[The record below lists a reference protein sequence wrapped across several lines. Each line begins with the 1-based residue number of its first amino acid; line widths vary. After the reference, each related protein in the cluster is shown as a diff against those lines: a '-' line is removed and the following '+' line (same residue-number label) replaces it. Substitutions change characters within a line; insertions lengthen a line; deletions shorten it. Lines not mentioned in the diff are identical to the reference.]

1 MDERPMGYGLGLS
14 KGGRFNPK
22 EQMPYP
28 PDSWLVSVW
37 VESGIIGLTLYLLIH
52 GALFAWCSWILMF
65 KIMNQRLRG
74 LLAAWLCTNAG
85 FYCCIRQ

>member
-1 MDERPMGYGLGLS
+1 MKVLMDERPMGYGLGLS

-52 GALFAWCSWILMF
+52 GALLPGAL
-65 KIMNQRLRG
+65 G
-74 LLAAWLCTNAG
+74 
-85 FYCCIRQ
+85 Y